1 MTTKESVQKLWKN
14 CFDDNEAFIRLYF
27 EKLYRDEL
35 NYVLQKDG
43 KIISALQAL
52 PYELSY
58 LEGILSLSYISGACT
73 ASEYRKQ
80 GYMNE
85 LLSITHRAEYDKG
98 TDVCALIPA
107 NDSLWE
113 YYRNKGY
120 ATAFFWQTEVY
131 SVTSF
136 SKKTDKGYCSF
147 RSLSSFS
154 DTIYDFIKKQLE
166 KRSCTILYSLPY
178 LEVVMADLYL
188 AGGEVLTCYRNDRLV
203 GVAFWINTQQ
213 AAEVKELMTE
223 DTETKQILLQE
234 ILRLSGQ
241 SNLTLVSPAIIDQ
254 QRKGMARVINAEKM
268 LSRYARHFSD
278 QTHFLHIDSD
288 AAIPENNGYYII
300 KEGQC
305 IRGYYPNYH
314 YTALSVSEL
323 IQFLFTN
330 QHPFMSLM
338 LD

>member
-1 MTTKESVQKLWKN
+1 MTTKESVKNLWKN
-14 CFDDNEAFIRLYF
+14 CFDDEEAFITLYF

-58 LEGILSLSYISGACT
+58 LKGVLSLSYISGACT
-73 ASEYRKQ
+73 TSEYRQQ
-80 GYMNE
+80 GYMRE

-98 TDVCALIPA
+98 TEVCALIPA

-120 ATAFFWQTEVY
+120 ATAFFQQTEVY
-131 SVTSF
+131 SVASF
-136 SKKTDKGYCSF
+136 SKKTDKEYYSF
-147 RSLSSFS
+147 RPLSSFS

-178 LEVVMADLYL
+178 LEVVMEDLHL
-188 AGGEVLTCYRNDRLV
+188 AGGEVLACYRGDRLA

-213 AAEVKELMTE
+213 ETAVKELVTE

-241 SNLTLVSPAIIDQ
+241 SNLTLVAPAITDQ
-254 QRKGMARVINAEKM
+254 ERKGMARVINAEKI

-288 AAIPENNGYYII
+288 ETIPENNGYYII

-305 IRGYYPNYH
+305 IRGYSPHYH
-314 YTALSVSEL
+314 YTTLSVSQL
-323 IQFLFTN
+323 IQFLFAD

-338 LD
+338 LE